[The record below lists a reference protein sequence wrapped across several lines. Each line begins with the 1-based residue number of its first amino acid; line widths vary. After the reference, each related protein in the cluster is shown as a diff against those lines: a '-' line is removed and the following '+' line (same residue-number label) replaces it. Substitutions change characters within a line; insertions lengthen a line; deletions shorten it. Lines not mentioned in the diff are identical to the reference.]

1 MFVEITIIIIIKFI
15 LIANI
20 FIIIII
26 IIAIIHFLSIEYLI
40 NYPPIKLLF
49 YP

>member
-1 MFVEITIIIIIKFI
+1 MFVEITIIITIKFI

-20 FIIIII
+20 FII

>member
-1 MFVEITIIIIIKFI
+1 MFVEIKIIIIIKFI

-20 FIIIII
+20 FTII